1 MKRALAAAVVAAGGG
16 CEAASVPS
24 LDSIAPAAAAR
35 GAIVELRGAGFCAT
49 ADCSDSAVGAVDF
62 GVEIPQ
68 IRAAVVTWAVDRISV
83 VVPQSVDP
91 GPIEIL
97 VTVEDRSSNA
107 IDFEVLP

>member
-1 MKRALAAAVVAAGGG
+1 VKRALAAALVAAGGG
-16 CEAASVPS
+16 CEAAGAPS
-24 LDSIAPAAAAR
+24 LDSITPGAAAG
-35 GAIVELRGAGFCAT
+35 GAIVELRGTGFCAT

-68 IRAAVVTWAVDRISV
+68 IRAAVVTWTVDRISV

-91 GPIEIL
+91 GPTEVL
-97 VTVEDRSSNA
+97 VTANDRSSNA